1 MRTSRIRPRSGTGP
15 GEPEGS
21 PDGCERSSAA
31 EFLFEANLGSFFAR
45 VLHMRSGSGPSPRP
59 HAHSKRT
66 KSVKGKDDVNQLIA
80 SLEDA
85 KTSIEEARVEEEE
98 QQRDVLLDDAVTA
111 IENVTDELEEGGT
124 RRKRHHR

>member
-1 MRTSRIRPRSGTGP
+1 
-15 GEPEGS
+15 
-21 PDGCERSSAA
+21 
-31 EFLFEANLGSFFAR
+31 
-45 VLHMRSGSGPSPRP
+45 VK
-59 HAHSKRT
+59 SK
-66 KSVKGKDDVNQLIA
+66 DEVNQMIA

-111 IENVTDELEEGGT
+111 IESVADELEEGGDT

>member
-1 MRTSRIRPRSGTGP
+1 M
-15 GEPEGS
+15 
-21 PDGCERSSAA
+21 
-31 EFLFEANLGSFFAR
+31 
-45 VLHMRSGSGPSPRP
+45 
-59 HAHSKRT
+59 
-66 KSVKGKDDVNQLIA
+66 KGKDDVNQLIA

>member
-1 MRTSRIRPRSGTGP
+1 MRRDSGT
-15 GEPEGS
+15 
-21 PDGCERSSAA
+21 
-31 EFLFEANLGSFFAR
+31 
-45 VLHMRSGSGPSPRP
+45 SPRF
-59 HAHSKRT
+59 HAHPKRG
-66 KSVKGKDDVNQLIA
+66 KSVKSKDEVNQMIA

-111 IENVTDELEEGGT
+111 IESVADELEEGGDT